1 MIGSFTDFHRTASGL
16 RRLFP
21 HFGISRKVVVAVV
34 VISTLAAVLEGLG
47 IGLLL
52 PMLELLRPNAPAEPM
67 RAIRLLQSWLP
78 GRASGFYTIVL
89 CFLVAGSIILKNILI
104 YVCNRITAYMRAAA
118 LVNLR
123 VAIFDRLQKASLDL
137 FENTPAGNMANVLLL
152 DTGRTAYSLEFL
164 IFFAQ
169 RSLIALGYV
178 AALLFISWQLSILA
192 GLLALLCGLALSY
205 AYRALARSGRDITG
219 LAERVNS
226 HLMEVL
232 GGIRVIRHTNSQA
245 KESEKF
251 RALNSEYGRIQQE
264 SMEAA
269 AALNPLTESV
279 GIVGGML
286 IVGLAAVYL
295 VQPGHM
301 KAEMLLGF
309 AFVLLRLLPAVNMV
323 YGLYGQ
329 LINLAGGVEQSEKW
343 MKTPQYPKRPFG
355 KLPFQGIERSIQ
367 VRDLSFHYPSGTT
380 ALDGVSFEMEAGKIT
395 ALVGGSGSGKSTLA
409 AVLLRLREASS
420 GCILV
425 DGMDHRDFSPET
437 WHRYVSIVEQ
447 EAFLFRDSLAANVRY
462 GFEEAR
468 PEQVRESLRRAHLD
482 HVLAELPEGENTI
495 VGERGATLSGGQRQ
509 RMSIARA
516 IVRDPKLLVLDEAT
530 SALDSVSEAQ
540 VQAAIEEAQQ
550 GRTVLIIAHRFSTIR
565 RAHKIVVLD
574 KGRVV
579 EQGTWEELQSR
590 RGEFSRLLSASQRA
604 LV

>member
-1 MIGSFTDFHRTASGL
+1 MISSFTDFHRTASGL

-21 HFGISRKVVVAVV
+21 HFGISRKVVAAVV
-34 VISTLAAVLEGLG
+34 LISTLAAVLEGLG

-52 PMLELLRPNAPAEPM
+52 PMLELLRPDPPSEPM
-67 RAIRLLQSWLP
+67 RAISVLKGWLP

-89 CFLVAGSIILKNILI
+89 CVLVASSIILKNVLI

-123 VAIFDRLQKASLDL
+123 VAIFKRLQHAKLEL

-169 RSLIALGYV
+169 RGLIAVGYV
-178 AALLFISWQLSILA
+178 VALLFISWQLSILA

-219 LAERVNS
+219 VAERVNS

-245 KESEKF
+245 KECEKF
-251 RALNSEYGRIQQE
+251 HALNLEYGRIQRE

-279 GIVGGML
+279 GIIGGML

-323 YGLYGQ
+323 YGLYCQ

-343 MKTPQYPKRPFG
+343 MQTAHYPKRPFG
-355 KLPFQGIERSIQ
+355 KIPFQGIERAIQ
-367 VRDLSFHYPSGTT
+367 VKDLSFSYPNGSP
-380 ALDGVSFEMEAGKIT
+380 ALTGVSFEMEAGKIT

-425 DGMDHRDFSPET
+425 DGVDHRDFSPET
-437 WHRYVSIVEQ
+437 WHRHVSIVEQ
-447 EAFLFRDSLAANVRY
+447 EAFLFRDTLEANVRY
-462 GFEEAR
+462 GFEEAS
-468 PEQVRESLRRAHLD
+468 PEQVREALRRAHLD
-482 HVLAELPEGENTI
+482 HVLAEMPEGENTI
-495 VGERGATLSGGQRQ
+495 VGERGATISGGQRQ

-579 EQGTWEELQSR
+579 EEGSWEELQSR
-590 RGEFSRLLSASQRA
+590 QGEFSRLLSASQRA